1 MQLTCGEKTYNATLV
16 LEVQQAE
23 MGLDNLE
30 GYNTTPAYARNMD
43 DEGHKIS
50 SELYSSRRHKQ

>member
-1 MQLTCGEKTYNATLV
+1 
-16 LEVQQAE
+16 

-30 GYNTTPAYARNMD
+30 GYNTTQAYARNMD

-50 SELYSSRRHKQ
+50 SDIYSSRRDKQ